1 MEGEYAR
8 LSASGSLHVVHI
20 GGFGMAK
27 RMIAMAMVFVCLLS
41 MFTAANAS
49 VITKMAKETLKKVQL
64 QNEKRVCD
72 EQQGWSCLYPFRL
85 GHPGHWQ
92 MVRNKWVC
100 MLVVPGSKDVVLYD
114 QIIKPKM
121 LKK

>member
-1 MEGEYAR
+1 M
-8 LSASGSLHVVHI
+8 SASGSLHVVHI

-27 RMIAMAMVFVCLLS
+27 RMIFMVMVFVCLLS
-41 MFTAANAS
+41 MFTTANAYMLTKTAKE
-49 VITKMAKETLKKVQL
+49 IPKMALL
-64 QNEKRVCD
+64 QNENRICD
-72 EQQGWSCLYPFRL
+72 EQQGWSSLYPFRL

-100 MLVVPGSKDVVLYD
+100 TLVAPGSKDVVLCD
-114 QIIKPKM
+114 QIMKPEM